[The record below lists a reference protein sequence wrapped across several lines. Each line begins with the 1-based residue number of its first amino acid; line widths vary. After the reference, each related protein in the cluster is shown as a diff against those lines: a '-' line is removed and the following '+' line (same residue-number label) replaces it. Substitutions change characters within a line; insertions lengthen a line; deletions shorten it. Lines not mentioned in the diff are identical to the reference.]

1 MPSTADDNLD
11 LVFHFHRKSDG
22 RISVKSPGVPGLFLA
37 SDDLPALT
45 RDLNVAVR
53 DLLYYNKD
61 IAVDGDIRWKPSE
74 ESAFAK
80 VLALTPAKEDA
91 ADITGTC
98 RVTIKA
104 AE

>member
-1 MPSTADDNLD
+1 MTKAADSLD
-11 LVFHFHRKSDG
+11 FVFHFRRKSDG
-22 RISVKSPGVPGLFLA
+22 RYSVKSPDVPGLFLA
-37 SDDLPALT
+37 SDNLPALT

-61 IAVDGDIRWKPSE
+61 IAVDGNIRWKPSE
-74 ESAFAK
+74 EAAFAK
-80 VLALTPAKEDA
+80 VRSLAQTKEDA

-98 RVTIKA
+98 TVTIKA